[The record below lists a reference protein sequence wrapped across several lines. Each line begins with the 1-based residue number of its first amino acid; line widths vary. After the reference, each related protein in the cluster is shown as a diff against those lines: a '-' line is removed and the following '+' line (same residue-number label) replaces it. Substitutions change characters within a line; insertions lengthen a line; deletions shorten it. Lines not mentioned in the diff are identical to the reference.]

1 MDGFDPGE
9 GWEFEAGI
17 RDTATAERQKIKDRA
32 ETLNTRAD
40 FCRLDPA

>member
-1 MDGFDPGE
+1 MDGFDSGE

-17 RDTATAERQKIKDRA
+17 RDTATAERQKIKDCA
-32 ETLNTRAD
+32 EALNTRAE